1 MVRHPSCLNDQLLI
15 TRISHVQMSEH
26 EGSAIR
32 NFVNHLFIDGE
43 WVINHL
49 EPGIQS
55 PEIHGTPF
63 FGLAS
68 RRQTLA
74 ASNEELKHPL
84 GSFESFNDAVVQHI
98 LDFFFQN
105 MFVLGKTV

>member
-1 MVRHPSCLNDQLLI
+1 MND
-15 TRISHVQMSEH
+15 HKA
-26 EGSAIR
+26 SAMT
-32 NFVNHLFIDGE
+32 NLANHLSTHGDWIL
-43 WVINHL
+43 NHL